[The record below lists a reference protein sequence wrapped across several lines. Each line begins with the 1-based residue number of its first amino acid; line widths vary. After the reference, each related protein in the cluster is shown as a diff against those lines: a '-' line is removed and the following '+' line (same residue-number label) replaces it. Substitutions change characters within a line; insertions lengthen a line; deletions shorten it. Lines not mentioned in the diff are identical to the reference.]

1 VDIAFNARM
10 TAAADKTVVCP
21 RFPWKIALA
30 VALELAYVLGTRI
43 GLKSLYEGIE
53 LELYT
58 TAARLVSAGCYWILF
73 RDLLRSRAPRL
84 SSSKHPLFALGM
96 LLVAL
101 VPVLVGD
108 WGLPDRATQ
117 VIFALTSVVV
127 GLREEILYRGVLQNL
142 LEPRAGWFGAI
153 VLSNIVFTLYHY
165 GAWPFTPDYVLEFLL
180 VGGAMGL
187 IYAGT
192 GSLWL
197 TIAAHSIYDALWS
210 FTPILAPPLA
220 KGWGMGLEA
229 LTFVLLALWAWKT
242 RGARATPS

>member
-1 VDIAFNARM
+1 M

-21 RFPWKIALA
+21 RFSLCWKVALA
-30 VALELAYVLGTRI
+30 VALEFAYAIGTRV
-43 GLKSLYEGIE
+43 GLKQFYEGIE

-58 TAARLVSAGCYWILF
+58 TAIRLASAGIYWLMF
-73 RDLLRSRAPRL
+73 RDLLRSRVPQL
-84 SSSKHPLFALGM
+84 SSTRQPLFALGIV
-96 LLVAL
+96 LVAL

-108 WGLPDRATQ
+108 WDLDGLATRT
-117 VIFALTSVVV
+117 VFAATSIAV
-127 GLREEILYRGVLQNL
+127 GLREEIVYRGVLQNL
-142 LEPRAGWFGAI
+142 LERRTHWLAAI
-153 VLSNIVFTLYHY
+153 VVSNILFTLYHY
-165 GAWPFTPDYVLEFLL
+165 GAWPFTPDYVVEFLL

-210 FTPILAPPLA
+210 FTPILTPPLA

-229 LTFVLLALWAWKT
+229 LAFAFLAFWAWRT
-242 RGARATPS
+242 RTARTIPS